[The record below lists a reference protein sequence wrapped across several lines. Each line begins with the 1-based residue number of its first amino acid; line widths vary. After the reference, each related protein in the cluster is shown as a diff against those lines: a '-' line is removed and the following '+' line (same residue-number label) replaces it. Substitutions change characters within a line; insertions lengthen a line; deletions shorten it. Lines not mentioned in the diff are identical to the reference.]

1 MSMKEVLNY
10 CPNYYN
16 IVNFDFNSEDM
27 ISNKLVSIYK
37 NYIFSID
44 ILNQEEL
51 NKVQELDRV
60 LSSYIND
67 YIFRS
72 TLKKEILTVK
82 INKDSN
88 ILKSLVDA
96 ILKIFTNYEEFTTR
110 QLYISKWI

>member
-1 MSMKEVLNY
+1 MKEVLNY

>member
-1 MSMKEVLNY
+1 MKEVLNY

-16 IVNFDFNSEDM
+16 IVNFDFNSEDI

-60 LSSYIND
+60 LSSYIHD
-67 YIFRS
+67 YTFRS

-88 ILKSLVDA
+88 IIKSLVDA